1 VKHPLLMIE
10 GQGVDDNASVFAQ
23 LMATIESRRANSPPN
38 SYTGK
43 LFEGGVK
50 KIRTKLIEEAAELF
64 EAAAEPG
71 DTGRSHV
78 VYEAADLVYH
88 LFVLLAHL
96 DIPLTELEQ
105 ELARRF
111 GTSGLDEKA
120 SRAKS

>member
-1 VKHPLLMIE
+1 VNQQDH
-10 GQGVDDNASVFAQ
+10 VFAQ
-23 LMATIESRRANSPPN
+23 LMATIEDRKANPPPN
-38 SYTGK
+38 SYTAK

-71 DTGRSHV
+71 DTGRGHIL
-78 VYEAADLVYH
+78 YESGDLVYH
-88 LFVLLAHL
+88 LFVLLAFQGIQL
-96 DIPLTELEQ
+96 SELEA

-120 SRAKS
+120 ARTKGQG